1 MNITL
6 HKRARTTPA
15 VRREIQQ
22 SQLSERKLAAKHGIS
37 RDTVS
42 KWKKLETVEDYSHT
56 PHNLN
61 TSLTSSQEAV
71 VIELRTSLLL
81 PIDDL
86 LVVVRKFLYPKMSRS
101 ALDRCLRRHGISNLK
116 DLISEKDGPEKL
128 LKKFKDYEPGFIHA
142 DIKYLPKMP
151 DEKNRKYL
159 FTAVDRATRW
169 VHLEVLASKTAEEAR
184 SFLKNIIE
192 NAPFFISKIFT
203 DNGKEFTDRFC
214 PTGEREPTGNH
225 LFDQECAEHGI
236 EHRLI
241 KPKKPQTNGMVERFN
256 GRIEDIVQQT
266 RFESAQQLEEAL
278 IQYLNIYNSNIPQR
292 NIGHVTP
299 VEAVNKWRKTHPE
312 LFKKSECNHPGLDT

>member
-169 VHLEVLASKTAEEAR
+169 AHLEVRASKNAEEAR

-192 NAPFFISKIFT
+192 NAPFFISKILT

-299 VEAVNKWRKTHPE
+299 VEAVNKWRKIHPE
-312 LFKKSECNHPGLDT
+312 LFKNSEYNHPGLDN